1 MLRNVGIRGRLL
13 FSFLGISMFSVLAAG
28 AALFSFIEVGK
39 VLDRVSKIEA
49 PDAIVALEISRQAE
63 RMVGAAPLMLS
74 ATTIGRLDQIRNQI
88 VADGKRL
95 DRLMVRLR
103 NNRDEG
109 TFLGTLDWE
118 ILSTIDWNLTQIR
131 SNLAKINELVGRRI
145 MLNQSRRDTLN
156 EFRKAH
162 ANVQTHL
169 SSSITELD
177 LKIEIAR
184 ATSGASSGSA
194 DAKPALGPQLLALL
208 ASRESLQ
215 TAQGHLSTIHGI
227 LLETQLA
234 EQPEVISNLSFRWQ
248 FALGALESHTD
259 SLGQTFADSLI
270 PQISKLQNTLEG
282 TSEIFTRLTAETAA
296 SAKAREALI
305 DISLVSEEM
314 SAAVDQLVAG
324 AKTKIT
330 GAIAQATL
338 VQRVSTWAILAIV
351 LLSLICSIL
360 IVWLYVGRNIIAR
373 LIELSVC
380 MESVAGGDL
389 KVDLPSGGTDEI
401 GRMTSALTVFR
412 DTAVEIEEN
421 NLREIGQARQRLIDA
436 IEAISEGFCIFDSH
450 DRLIIANNRYRALM
464 YPGAEDTVVEGI
476 SFEKLIRH
484 SAENGY
490 IMEAKGRIDE
500 WVTERLQR
508 HRHPGEPQVQQRG
521 DGRWIMISER
531 RTGDGSTVAVYSDIT
546 ELKLRE
552 EELTDKSNSM
562 EQLSNQIA
570 KYLSPQVYE
579 SIFTGKRE
587 VKVASRRRK
596 LTVFFSDIVGFTET
610 ADKMESED
618 LTKLLNHY
626 LSEMSEIALAHGA
639 TIDKYVGDAIVIF
652 FGDPETRGVK
662 EDALAC
668 VKMAIAMR
676 TKMTELRIAWR
687 DSGIEKPLQIRIGI
701 NTGYCTVGNF
711 GSDARMDYTI
721 IGSGVNLAARL
732 ETAATPGQ
740 IMISFEAYALV
751 KDEIRCEKLGE
762 IKVKGIAYPVETYQV
777 MESYEDLGREREY
790 ISEDRPN
797 FTLKIDLE
805 EMSADEQRQAAETLK
820 YALKRLKD
828 TKKSVREMEVA
839 GG

>member
-1 MLRNVGIRGRLL
+1 MFRNIGIRGRLL
-13 FSFLGISMFSVLAAG
+13 FSFLGISMFSVLGAG
-28 AALFSFIEVGK
+28 AALYSFIEVGK
-39 VLDRVSKIEA
+39 VLNRVSNVEV
-49 PDAIVALEISRQAE
+49 PDTIVSLEISRQAE

-74 ATTIGRLDQIRNQI
+74 ATTIGLRDQIRNQI
-88 VADGKRL
+88 ANENKRL
-95 DRLMVRLR
+95 DQLMVRLR
-103 NNRDEG
+103 NSRGGDKIVE
-109 TFLGTLDWE
+109 
-118 ILSTIDWNLTQIR
+118 TIEWSVPQIR
-131 SNLAKINELVGRRI
+131 TNLEKLNGLVGHRI
-145 MLNQSRRDTLN
+145 LLNESRRNALN
-156 EFRKAH
+156 EFREAH
-162 ANVQTHL
+162 ANIQRHL
-169 SSSITELD
+169 SASITELD

-184 ATSGASSGSA
+184 ATSGASFGSA
-194 DAKPALGPQLLALL
+194 DARPVLGSQLIDLM
-208 ASRESLQ
+208 ASRESLRATQ
-215 TAQGHLSTIHGI
+215 AHLSTIHVI
-227 LLETQLA
+227 LLEIQLA
-234 EQPEVISNLSFRWQ
+234 EQPEVVSNLSTRWQ
-248 FALGALESHTD
+248 IALGALKSHTD
-259 SLGQTFADSLI
+259 HLGPTFADSLT

-282 TSEIFTRLTAETAA
+282 TSEIFTRLTAGAA
-296 SAKAREALI
+296 GTAKAQETLI
-305 DISLVSEEM
+305 DISWLSEEM
-314 SAAVDQLVAG
+314 SAAVDQLVDG
-324 AKTKIT
+324 AKTKIS

-338 VQRVSTWAILAIV
+338 AQRVSTWAILAIV

-373 LIELSVC
+373 LTELSVC

-389 KVDLPSGGTDEI
+389 KVDLPSSGTDEI

-436 IEAISEGFCIFDSH
+436 IEAISEGFCIFDSQ

-476 SFEKLIRH
+476 SFEKLIRS
-484 SAENGY
+484 SAEKGY

-500 WVTERLQR
+500 WVTERLQQ

-521 DGRWIMISER
+521 ENLWVMISER

-579 SIFTGKRE
+579 SIFTGKSE

-652 FGDPETRGVK
+652 FGDPETLGVK

-676 TKMTELRIAWR
+676 TKMTELRKAWR
-687 DSGIEKPLQIRIGI
+687 DSGIEKPLQCRIGI

-711 GSDARMDYTI
+711 GSEARMDYTI

-740 IMISFEAYALV
+740 IMISYETYALV
-751 KDEIRCEKLGE
+751 KDEIRCDMMGE
-762 IKVKGIAYPVETYQV
+762 LKVKGIAYPVETYQA

-797 FTLKIDLE
+797 FTLKIDVE
-805 EMSADEQRQAAETLK
+805 EMSADERSQAVETLN
-820 YALKRLKD
+820 YASEILKD
-828 TKKSVREMEVA
+828 TKKSVREMVGA

>member
-1 MLRNVGIRGRLL
+1 MFRNIGIRGRLL
-13 FSFLGISMFSVLAAG
+13 FSFLGISMFSVLGAG
-28 AALFSFIEVGK
+28 AALYSFIEVGK
-39 VLDRVSKIEA
+39 VLNRVSNIEV
-49 PDAIVALEISRQAE
+49 PDTIVSLEISRQAE
-63 RMVGAAPLMLS
+63 RIVGAAPLMLS
-74 ATTIGRLDQIRNQI
+74 ATTIGQRDNIRNQI
-88 VADGKRL
+88 TNENKRL
-95 DRLMVRLR
+95 DQLMVRLR
-103 NNRDEG
+103 NSRGGDKIVE
-109 TFLGTLDWE
+109 
-118 ILSTIDWNLTQIR
+118 TIEWSVPQIR
-131 SNLAKINELVGRRI
+131 TNLEKLSGFVGHRILLNE
-145 MLNQSRRDTLN
+145 SRRNALN
-156 EFRKAH
+156 EFREVH
-162 ANVQTHL
+162 AIIQRHL

-177 LKIEIAR
+177 LKIERAR
-184 ATSGASSGSA
+184 AISRESFGSA
-194 DAKPALGPQLLALL
+194 DARPVLGAQLLDLM
-208 ASRESLQ
+208 ASRESLRATQ
-215 TAQGHLSTIHGI
+215 AYLSTIHVI
-227 LLETQLA
+227 LLEIQLA
-234 EQPEVISNLSFRWQ
+234 EQPKVVSNLSTQWQ
-248 FALGALESHTD
+248 IALGALKSHTD
-259 SLGQTFADSLI
+259 HLGPTFADSLT
-270 PQISKLQNTLEG
+270 PQLSKLQNTLEG
-282 TSEIFTRLTAETAA
+282 TSEIFTRLTAEAA
-296 SAKAREALI
+296 GTAKAREALI
-305 DISLVSEEM
+305 DISWLSEEM
-314 SAAVDQLVAG
+314 SASVDQLVDG
-324 AKTKIT
+324 AKKKIKS
-330 GAIAQATL
+330 AVAQATSG
-338 VQRVSTWAILAIV
+338 QRISIRVILAIV

-373 LIELSVC
+373 LTELSVC

-421 NLREIGQARQRLIDA
+421 NLREIGQTRQRLIDA

-450 DRLIIANNRYRALM
+450 DRLIIANKRYRALM

-476 SFEKLIRH
+476 SFENLVRN
-484 SAENGY
+484 SAEKGH

-500 WVTERLQR
+500 WVAERLQQ
-508 HRHPGEPQVQQRG
+508 HRHPGEPHVQKRG
-521 DGRWIMISER
+521 DNLWVMISER

-610 ADKMESED
+610 TDKMESED

-652 FGDPETRGVK
+652 FGDPETLGVK

-676 TKMTELRIAWR
+676 TKMTELRKAWR
-687 DSGIEKPLQIRIGI
+687 DSGIEKPLLIRIGI

-711 GSDARMDYTI
+711 GSEARMDYTI

-740 IMISFEAYALV
+740 IMISYETYALV
-751 KDEIRCEKLGE
+751 KDEIRCDMMGE
-762 IKVKGIAYPVETYQV
+762 LKVKGIAYPVETYQV
-777 MESYEDLGREREY
+777 MKSYEDLGREREY

-797 FTLKIDLE
+797 FTLKIDIE
-805 EMSADEQRQAAETLK
+805 EMSADEQSQAAETLK
-820 YALKRLKD
+820 YALERLKD
-828 TKKSVREMEVA
+828 TKKSVREMEGA
-839 GG
+839 GA